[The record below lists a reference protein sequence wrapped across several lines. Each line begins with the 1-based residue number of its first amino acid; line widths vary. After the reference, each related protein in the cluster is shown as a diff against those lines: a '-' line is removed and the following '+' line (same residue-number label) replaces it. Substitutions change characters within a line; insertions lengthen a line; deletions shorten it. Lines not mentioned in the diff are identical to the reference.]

1 MINRARIAVVG
12 AGGIGAAAH
21 LPAIAA
27 LSEQAELVGI
37 VDLDDVRRAGAGEQ
51 FGTDKLYA
59 DLALMMQEQKP
70 DIVVL
75 ATPPH
80 THEALAIQVMRAGAW
95 VFCEKPMTGSLA
107 SVDRIAAVEEETG
120 QACITVS
127 QFRYS
132 GGARQVRDKLRSGE
146 WGSVLTGYANTSWYR
161 GAEYWQTSWRGKFA
175 TEFAGA
181 STTQAHHAIDLLLWL
196 MGDWSSVAGFVATLD
211 RPIEVEDA
219 STAVVRFA
227 GGGMAT
233 LLSQVL
239 SHQQETRIQVTAQLV
254 TIDLETL
261 YMPLM
266 DEWTVRQIDNEGHS
280 KVLNDWAEP
289 EGEKQAHR
297 EQLANILERWRSGQ
311 RPELSV
317 TEARATIEFL
327 TALYK
332 SAATGTLVMRGD
344 IVAGDPFYEAIDAG
358 GPARAKDM
366 I

>member
-1 MINRARIAVVG
+1 MKKARIAVVG

-21 LPAIAA
+21 LPAITA
-27 LSEQAELVGI
+27 LPEQAELVGI
-37 VDLDDVRRAGAGEQ
+37 VDLDDARRTEAGER
-51 FGTDKLYA
+51 FATDKLYS
-59 DLALMMQEQKP
+59 DLAVMMEEQHP

-80 THEALAIQVMRAGAW
+80 THEPLAIQVMRAGAW

-107 SVDRIAAVEEETG
+107 SVDRIAAVEAETG
-120 QACITVS
+120 QACVTVS

-161 GAEYWQTSWRGKFA
+161 GPEYWETSWRGKFA

-181 STTQAHHAIDLLLWL
+181 TTTQAHHAIDLLLWL
-196 MGDWSSVAGFVATLD
+196 MGDWSSVAGFADTLD

-239 SHQQETRIQVTAQLV
+239 SHQQETRIQVTAQKATV
-254 TIDLETL
+254 DLETL

-266 DEWTVRQIDNEGHS
+266 EEWTVRQIDGEGQS
-280 KVLNDWAEP
+280 RVVDDWAQP

-297 EQLANILERWRSGQ
+297 EQLADILAHWREGE
-311 RPELSV
+311 RPELMV

-332 SAATGTLVMRGD
+332 SAATGTLVQRGE
-344 IVAGDPFYEAIDAG
+344 IVAGDPFYDAIDAG
-358 GPARAKDM
+358 GPARAEGKK
-366 I
+366 